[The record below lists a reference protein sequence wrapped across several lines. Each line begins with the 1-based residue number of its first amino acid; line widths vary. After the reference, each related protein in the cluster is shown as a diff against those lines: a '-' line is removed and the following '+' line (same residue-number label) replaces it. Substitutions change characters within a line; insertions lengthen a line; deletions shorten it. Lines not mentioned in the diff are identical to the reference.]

1 MGRVNQYILQKDG
14 VGVIVKG
21 QTRISC
27 FARSGISIL
36 EQPYIMSYLSD
47 LQSALASNQFWRSN
61 PMMADDT
68 SISRLNTDYIFPK
81 EGALLYFFVDVF
93 QDVGKDAI
101 IEIHTEIDELGDGF

>member
-1 MGRVNQYILQKDG
+1 MGRVNQYILQRDG

-27 FARSGISIL
+27 FAPNGISIL

-47 LQSALASNQFWRSN
+47 LQLALASNQFWRSN

-81 EGALLYFFVDVF
+81 EGSLLYFFEDVF
-93 QDVGKDAI
+93 QKVERDTI
-101 IEIHTEIDELGDGF
+101 IEIHTEIDIKGDGF